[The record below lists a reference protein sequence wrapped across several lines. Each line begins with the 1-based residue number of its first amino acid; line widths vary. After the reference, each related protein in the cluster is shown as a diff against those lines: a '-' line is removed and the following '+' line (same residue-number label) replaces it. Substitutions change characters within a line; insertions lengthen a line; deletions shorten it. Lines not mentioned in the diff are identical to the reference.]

1 MAPLTALLAGL
12 LLVTPV
18 PSPAARDPLG
28 GIEIVD
34 RPDAPLPL
42 EASFRDE
49 EGRPVSLGAFFT
61 PGRPVVLAL
70 VYYNCPM
77 LCTLVLNGV
86 VDAVK
91 QVGLDP
97 SRDFEVVAISIAPD
111 EEPELAR
118 AKKASY
124 LQALGNPAAL
134 PRWHFLTGTPDSI
147 AKVAEAVGFRYRWD
161 EATQQYAHAAGVFVA
176 TPDGRL
182 SRTFYGVKY
191 PPRDLRLSLVEASR
205 GKVGTSM
212 DRVLL
217 ACYDW
222 DRSSGRYGLAA
233 MRLVRFGS
241 GLTVLLLGGLLLA
254 LWRRDVRR
262 GAQHRTA

>member
-1 MAPLTALLAGL
+1 MAPLAVLLAGL
-12 LLVTPV
+12 LLAA
-18 PSPAARDPLG
+18 PAPPPMVRDPLR

-49 EGRPVSLGAFFT
+49 EGRPVTLGAYFQ

-97 SRDFEVVAISIAPD
+97 GRDFDVVAISIAPD
-111 EEPELAR
+111 ETPELAR

-134 PRWHFLTGTPDSI
+134 PRWHFLTGSQESI
-147 AKVAEAVGFRYRWD
+147 SRVAGAVGFRYRWD
-161 EATQQYAHAAGVFVA
+161 DATQQFAHAAGIFVM
-176 TPDGRL
+176 TPGGRL

-191 PPRDLRLSLVEASR
+191 PPRDLRLALVEASQ
-205 GKVGTSM
+205 GEVGATM

-233 MRLVRFGS
+233 MRLVRLGS
-241 GLTVLLLGGLLLA
+241 GLTVLLLGGLLVA

-262 GAQHRTA
+262 GTQHRTA

>member
-1 MAPLTALLAGL
+1 MVPLAALLAGL
-12 LLVTPV
+12 LLAAPV
-18 PSPAARDPLG
+18 PPPTPRDPLKDV
-28 GIEIVD
+28 EIVD
-34 RPDAPLPL
+34 RSDALLPL
-42 EASFRDE
+42 DASLRDE
-49 EGRPVSLGAFFT
+49 EGRQVPMGAFFQ
-61 PGRPVVLAL
+61 PGRPVLVAL

-91 QVGLDP
+91 EVGLDAG
-97 SRDFEVVAISIAPD
+97 RDFEVVALSIAP
-111 EEPELAR
+111 EETPELAR

-124 LQALGNPAAL
+124 LQALGDPAAS
-134 PRWHFLTGTPDSI
+134 PRWHFLTGPQDSI
-147 AKVAEAVGFRYRWD
+147 AQVAEAVGFRYRWD
-161 EATQQYAHAAGVFVA
+161 EATKQYAHAAGIFVA

-191 PPRDLRLSLVEASR
+191 APRDLRLALVDASR

-233 MRLVRFGS
+233 MRLVRLGS
-241 GLTVLLLGGLLLA
+241 GLTVLLLGGLLVA

>member
-1 MAPLTALLAGL
+1 MAAVTVLLAGL
-12 LLVTPV
+12 LLAA
-18 PSPAARDPLG
+18 PAPPPTVRDPLR

-34 RPDAPLPL
+34 RPNALLPM

-49 EGRPVSLGAFFT
+49 EGRPVPLGAFFQ

-91 QVGLDP
+91 QGGLDAG
-97 SRDFEVVAISIAPD
+97 RDFEVVAISIAPD

-134 PRWHFLTGTPDSI
+134 PRWHFLTGPRESS
-147 AKVAEAVGFRYRWD
+147 AAVAEAVGFRYRWD
-161 EATQQYAHAAGVFVA
+161 EATRQYAHAAGVFVV
-176 TPDGRL
+176 TPEGRL

-191 PPRDLRLSLVEASR
+191 APRDLRLALVDASR
-205 GKVGTSM
+205 GEVGTTM

-233 MRLVRFGS
+233 MRLVRLGS
-241 GLTVLLLGGLLLA
+241 GLTVLLLGALLVA